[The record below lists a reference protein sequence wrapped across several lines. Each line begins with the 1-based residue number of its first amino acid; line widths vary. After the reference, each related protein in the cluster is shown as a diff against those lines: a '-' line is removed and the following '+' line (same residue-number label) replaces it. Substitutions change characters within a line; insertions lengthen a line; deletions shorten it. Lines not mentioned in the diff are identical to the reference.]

1 VVVRGRKIV
10 KRQIGQK
17 ILLLGVV
24 VSFLFITG
32 VFSAQAQGKTIILAT
47 TTSTQ
52 DSGLLDVLLPI
63 FEKETGYFVKTIA
76 VGSGQAMAMGQKG
89 EADVL
94 LVHSPE
100 AEKKFMAEGY
110 GINRRLVM
118 HNDFII
124 VGSPGDPAKIKGEKS
139 SVESFKKIASAR
151 VLFLSRG
158 DNSGTHAKEKAIWE
172 AAGINPEGGKWHQ
185 ETGLGMGQTLSVASE
200 KKGTTLTDRG
210 TYLALKKNLGLDI
223 LVEGDAVL
231 LNIYHVIEV
240 NPAKWPRV
248 NNPGAKSFSGFMV
261 SKETQG
267 IIKTFGVDKF
277 GSPLFF
283 PDADKKEEKLER

>member
-1 VVVRGRKIV
+1 MNRKTGRKI
-10 KRQIGQK
+10 
-17 ILLLGVV
+17 LLSGLVV
-24 VSFLFITG
+24 ALLFITG
-32 VFSAQAQGKTIILAT
+32 MISTQAQPKTIILAT

-63 FEKETGYFVKTIA
+63 FEKGTGYFVKTIA

-124 VGSPGDPAKIKGEKS
+124 VGPPGDPAKIKAMKS
-139 SVESFKKIASAR
+139 SVESFKKIASAKA
-151 VLFLSRG
+151 LFLSRG
-158 DNSGTHAKEKAIWE
+158 DNSGTDAKEKSVWKTAK
-172 AAGINPEGGKWHQ
+172 INPEGERWYQ
-185 ETGLGMGQTLSVASE
+185 QTGLGMGQTLNVAAE
-200 KKGTTLTDRG
+200 KKGYTLADRG
-210 TYLALKKNLGLDI
+210 TYLAMKKNLGLDI
-223 LVEGDAVL
+223 LVEGDAIL

-240 NPAKWPRV
+240 NPAKWPKV
-248 NNPGAKSFSGFMV
+248 NNAGAKAFADFMV
-261 SKETQG
+261 SKETQDL
-267 IIKTFGVDKF
+267 IKTFGVDRF

-283 PDADKKEEKLER
+283 PDAGRKEEELGE

>member
-1 VVVRGRKIV
+1 MNRK
-10 KRQIGQK
+10 IGQK
-17 ILLLGVV
+17 ILLSGIVV
-24 VSFLFITG
+24 PLLFITG
-32 VFSAQAQGKTIILAT
+32 IFSVQAQEKTIILAT

-52 DSGLLDVLLPI
+52 DSGLLDVLVPV
-63 FEKETGYFVKTIA
+63 FEKKTGYFVKTIA

-94 LVHSPE
+94 LVHSPA
-100 AEKKFMAEGY
+100 AEKKFVAEGY

-124 VGSPGDPAKIKGEKS
+124 VGPPEDPAKIKGIRSASEA
-139 SVESFKKIASAR
+139 FKKIASAKS
-151 VLFLSRG
+151 LFLSRS
-158 DNSGTHAKEKAIWE
+158 DKSGTHVKEMDIWK
-172 AAGINPEGGKWHQ
+172 AAGINPEREKWYQ
-185 ETGLGMGQTLSVASE
+185 QTGLGMGQTLNVAAE
-200 KKGTTLTDRG
+200 KKGYTLADRG

-223 LVEGDAVL
+223 LVEGDTIL

-240 NPAKWPRV
+240 NPAKWPKV
-248 NNPGAKSFSGFMV
+248 NSAGAKAFADFMV
-261 SKETQG
+261 GKETQD

-283 PDADKKEEKLER
+283 PDAGKKEEELGR

>member
-1 VVVRGRKIV
+1 MNRKTGRKI
-10 KRQIGQK
+10 
-17 ILLLGVV
+17 LLSGLVV
-24 VSFLFITG
+24 ALLFITG
-32 VFSAQAQGKTIILAT
+32 MISTQAQPKTIILAT

-63 FEKETGYFVKTIA
+63 FEKGTGYFVKTIA

-124 VGSPGDPAKIKGEKS
+124 VGPPGDPAKIKAMKS
-139 SVESFKKIASAR
+139 SVESFKKIASAKA
-151 VLFLSRG
+151 LFLSRG
-158 DNSGTHAKEKAIWE
+158 DNSGTDAKEKSVWKTAK
-172 AAGINPEGGKWHQ
+172 INPEGERWYQ
-185 ETGLGMGQTLSVASE
+185 QTGLGMGQTLNVAAE
-200 KKGTTLTDRG
+200 KKGYTLADRG
-210 TYLALKKNLGLDI
+210 TYLAMKKNLGLDI
-223 LVEGDAVL
+223 LVEGDAIL

-240 NPAKWPRV
+240 NPAKWPKV
-248 NNPGAKSFSGFMV
+248 NNAGAKAFADFMV
-261 SKETQG
+261 SKETQDL
-267 IIKTFGVDKF
+267 IQTFGVDRF

-283 PDADKKEEKLER
+283 PDAGRKEEELGK

>member
-1 VVVRGRKIV
+1 M

-100 AEKKFMAEGY
+100 EEKKFMAEGY

-124 VGSPGDPAKIKGEKS
+124 VGPPGDPAKIKGEKS

-172 AAGINPEGGKWHQ
+172 AAGINPEGEKWHQ

>member
-1 VVVRGRKIV
+1 MNRKT
-10 KRQIGQK
+10 GQK
-17 ILLLGVV
+17 ILLSGVV
-24 VSFLFITG
+24 VSLLFITG
-32 VFSAQAQGKTIILAT
+32 IFSVQAQTKTIILAT

-110 GINRRLVM
+110 GMNRRLVM
-118 HNDFII
+118 HNDFIV
-124 VGSPGDPAKIKGEKS
+124 VGPPGDPAKIKKIKS
-139 SVESFKKIASAR
+139 SVESFKKIASAKA
-151 VLFLSRG
+151 LFLSRG
-158 DNSGTHAKEKAIWE
+158 DNSGTHAKEKAIWK
-172 AAGINPEGGKWHQ
+172 AAGINPEEGKWYQ
-185 ETGLGMGQTLSVASE
+185 QTGLGMGQTLSVAAE
-200 KKGTTLTDRG
+200 KKGYTLADRG

-223 LVEGDAVL
+223 LVEGDTIL

-240 NPAKWPRV
+240 NPAKWPKV
-248 NNPGAKSFSGFMV
+248 NNAGAKTFAGFMV
-261 SKETQG
+261 SKGTQEL
-267 IIKTFGVDKF
+267 IKTFGVDKF

-283 PDADKKEEKLER
+283 PDAGKEEEELGR